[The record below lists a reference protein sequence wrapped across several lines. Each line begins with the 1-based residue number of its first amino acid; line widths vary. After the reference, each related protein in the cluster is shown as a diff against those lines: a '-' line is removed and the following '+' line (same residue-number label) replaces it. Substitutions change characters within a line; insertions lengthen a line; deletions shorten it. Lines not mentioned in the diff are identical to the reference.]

1 MTSPKHL
8 NNLILIP
15 NSFKSLEALDTKKEM
30 MDFTK
35 ILSASITLHSKNLKL
50 ETNLR
55 QAEKMMDLLKKIG
68 ERN

>member
-1 MTSPKHL
+1 V
-8 NNLILIP
+8 NN
-15 NSFKSLEALDTKKEM
+15 TKKEM

-55 QAEKMMDLLKKIG
+55 QSEKIIDLLKKIG
-68 ERN
+68 ERNQDPSKDCLVRADLLIE

>member
-1 MTSPKHL
+1 
-8 NNLILIP
+8 
-15 NSFKSLEALDTKKEM
+15 M